1 MLNFSE
7 EINNYHPV
15 ITMEDVESALYND
28 ELKDII
34 EVLTR
39 ISENMVRQTHSGM
52 NGNPP
57 DSL

>member
-7 EINNYHPV
+7 EIKNYHPI
-15 ITMEDVESALYND
+15 ITMEDVESSLYND

-39 ISENMVRQTHSGM
+39 ISDNMGKQG
-52 NGNPP
+52 
-57 DSL
+57 

>member
-15 ITMEDVESALYND
+15 ITMEEVESALYNE

-34 EVLTR
+34 EVLAR
-39 ISENMVRQTHSGM
+39 ISENIGRQG
-52 NGNPP
+52 
-57 DSL
+57 